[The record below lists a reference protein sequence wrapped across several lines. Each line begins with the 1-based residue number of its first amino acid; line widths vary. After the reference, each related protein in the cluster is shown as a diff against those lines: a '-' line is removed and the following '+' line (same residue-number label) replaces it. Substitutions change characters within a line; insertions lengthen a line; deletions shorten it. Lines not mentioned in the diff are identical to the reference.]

1 MSDASMQCGRL
12 EFVLALC
19 RVSALALVVTLAGCA
34 GEKRV
39 VRTDE
44 ELMQRASADASSMMQ
59 AVQEG
64 VTKLMAR
71 IESEKDGN
79 GEATLDILAMSGGGD
94 YGAFGAG
101 ILHGWGT
108 IEDPNWTRPDFD
120 AVTGVSTGAMLA
132 PFAYVGT
139 DEAID
144 TVETFYRN
152 PKKDWVKERGLLFF
166 LPKNPSFATLPGL
179 QRDVRGVIS
188 PEFVEQMA
196 EASRSGKVL
205 GISATDLDFH
215 RQKFWEVG
223 KIAEEAAA
231 SGDPARVQDIML
243 ASAAI
248 PIVFPPIGI
257 EDQIYADG
265 GVTANVLL
273 KLDTK
278 NPNALI
284 PRWLKEH
291 PGEPL
296 PKVRYW
302 IIINN
307 QAVHPPATTQPR
319 WPAIAGPSLET
330 AIRSATIAE
339 IRWLAA
345 EADYV
350 NVKYDANIE
359 VRVIAI
365 PANWKPPVKG
375 DFQKETMESLSDLG
389 RQMGANPKSWQLWT
403 LPVE

>member
-1 MSDASMQCGRL
+1 
-12 EFVLALC
+12 
-19 RVSALALVVTLAGCA
+19 
-34 GEKRV
+34 
-39 VRTDE
+39 
-44 ELMQRASADASSMMQ
+44 MQRASADATSMMQ

-64 VTKLMAR
+64 VTKLIAR
-71 IESEKDGN
+71 IESEKKADGN
-79 GEATLDILAMSGGGD
+79 ATLDILAMSGGGD

-101 ILHGWGT
+101 FLHGWGT
-108 IEDPNWTRPDFD
+108 IEDATWTRPDFD

-152 PKKDWVKERGLLFF
+152 PKKDWVKERGMLFF

-188 PEFVEQMA
+188 PEFVDQMA
-196 EASRSGKVL
+196 AASKEGKVL

-223 KIAEEAAA
+223 QIAEEAAK
-231 SGDPARVQDIML
+231 SSDPTRVQDIML

-278 NPNALI
+278 NPNAFI
-284 PRWLKEH
+284 PRWLKAH

-350 NVKYDANIE
+350 NVKYNANIE
-359 VRVIAI
+359 VRVVAI